1 MTALRVTRVRVNQ
14 AGVRRMLAAQFMQD
28 EMERRMERVRLLA
41 MAIAP
46 VLSGNYKSRFERPG
60 AIETGVNE
68 RGVAFARLSNDA
80 KNPQEPGGYCYAL
93 AVEVGNEHVN
103 AHHTLETALH
113 AAVKG

>member
-1 MTALRVTRVRVNQ
+1 VTRVRVNQ
-14 AGVRRMLAAQFMQD
+14 AGVRRMLAAQYMQD

-46 VLSGNYKSRFERPG
+46 VLSGRYKGRFERPG

-80 KNPQEPGGYCYAL
+80 TSDEGFMYAE